1 MAKRP
6 LEPQMKVKL
15 VKRALRFFHR
25 MKRPVLLGE
34 VSLWIDAQ
42 LDRTEEVLDTLIED
56 KQVHKMT
63 AEEMKKQG
71 LGDRNYYIVIGEYSI
86 NLASDGED

>member
-1 MAKRP
+1 MSKRP
-6 LEPQMKVKL
+6 IEPKMKAKL
-15 VKRALRFFHR
+15 VRRALRYFHR

-42 LDRTEEVLDTLIED
+42 LDRTEEVLDSLIED

-63 AEEMKKQG
+63 SDEMKKKG
-71 LGDRNYYIVIGEYSI
+71 LGDRHYYIVIGEYDI
-86 NLASDGED
+86 KVASEGED